1 MQKKYE
7 EFGIV
12 LDYLP
17 HGSPFDPRP
26 IHLREPIVQVLGETF
41 FTLLEV
47 IPTKGASFQLLEKIS
62 LGKETRDKV
71 DRIRQR
77 IGYDNLTATAKNE
90 LPHAIMKAI
99 EENESRFVEFFN
111 KAGPLTTRLH
121 QLELL
126 PGVGK
131 KLMQAIIEEREKA
144 PFKSLAEIGERIKGL
159 DAKSALVKRILMEI
173 QGKDAYFLFVRPW
186 RKTER
191 EGI

>member
-1 MQKKYE
+1 MQQKKYE

-12 LDYLP
+12 LDFLP

-26 IHLREPIVQVLGETF
+26 IHLREPIAQVLGETF

-47 IPTKGASFQLLEKIS
+47 VPSKGVTLQLLERVS

-71 DRIRQR
+71 ERIKQR
-77 IGYDNLTATAKNE
+77 IGYANLTATAKNE
-90 LPHAIMKAI
+90 LPHAVMKAI
-99 EENESRFVEFFN
+99 ENNESRFLEFFN

-131 KLMQAIIEEREKA
+131 KLTQAILQEREKA

-159 DAKSALVKRILMEI
+159 DAKNALVKRILMEI
-173 QGKDAYFLFVRPW
+173 EGKDAYFLFVRPW
-186 RKTER
+186 RKTE
-191 EGI
+191 E